1 MLAMKSDELACNP
14 TDNTVNEKGPPKSK
28 RTEYLV
34 AAKSNI

>member
-1 MLAMKSDELACNP
+1 MLTMKSDELACNP
-14 TDNTVNEKGPPKSK
+14 TNNSKLKRPPKTK